1 MATCVALDFFVI
13 KRFMKTLEIP
23 VKPKRNFV
31 PENINWDNW
40 NEIEPL
46 LNDLSDRNIQS
57 ISDLKTWL
65 KDRSELEAVVEENV
79 GRRYIKMTVDTTDE
93 AAAKSYEYFVTEIN
107 PKMSP
112 YDDRLNRKLND
123 CPFKQE
129 LSESGYKIYFRGIA
143 SAIEIYRDENND
155 LAAKDAQLGQKYG
168 AVSGKQSINY
178 KGEEITMQQAGLYLK
193 SADRTV
199 RKEVFDLTAE
209 RRMQDADEMDQI
221 LSEMISIRTQM
232 GKNAGFK
239 NYRDFKFKAMG
250 RFDYTVQDCFNFHD
264 SISKEIVPIV
274 KTFTEE
280 RRKKLGFEL
289 KPYDTAVSLDGKP
302 PLKPFETGEEMLQ
315 KSIDLFY
322 KIDNYC
328 GERLE
333 IMKQMNHLDLE
344 SKKGKAPGGY
354 NYPLYEIGVP
364 FIFMNSVGLQRDL
377 VTMVHEGGHAVHSF
391 LSRDLELT
399 PFKSLTSEIA
409 ELASMSME
417 LISMEHW
424 DDIYTDKE
432 ELKRAKR
439 EQLEGVLDVL
449 PWVATVDAFQHWLYE
464 NPDHTVSQ
472 RHEAWLEI
480 SGKFSS
486 NMIDWKDYP
495 QYREV
500 TWQKQLHI
508 FEVPF
513 YYIEYGMAQL
523 GAIAMWRNYKKDPKQ
538 TMEQYKAALAL
549 GYTKSIPEVYETAGI
564 KFDFSETYVS
574 ELAAFVK
581 GELEKLD

>member
-1 MATCVALDFFVI
+1 MS
-13 KRFMKTLEIP
+13 TLEIP
-23 VKPKRNFV
+23 VKPKRTFV
-31 PENINWDNW
+31 PEDINWDNW
-40 NEIEPL
+40 DEVKPL
-46 LNDLSDRNIQS
+46 LEDLQNRPIHS
-57 ISDLKTWL
+57 IEDLKSWL
-65 KDRSELEAVVEENV
+65 HDRSEMEAVVAENV

-107 PKMSP
+107 PKISP
-112 YDDRLNRKLND
+112 YEDKLNRKLND
-123 CPFKQE
+123 CEFKDQLKE
-129 LSESGYKIYFRGIA
+129 GGYKIYFRGVA
-143 SAIEIYRDENND
+143 SAIEIYRDENNE

-178 KGEEITMQQAGLYLK
+178 KGEEITMQKAGTYLK
-193 SADRTV
+193 STDRAV
-199 RKEVFDLTAE
+199 RKEVFELVAD
-209 RRMQDADEMDQI
+209 RRMEDANEMDEI
-221 LSEMISIRTQM
+221 LTEMVNIRTQI
-232 GKNAGFK
+232 GKNADFE
-239 NYRDFKFKAMG
+239 NYRDYKFKAMG
-250 RFDYTVQDCFNFHD
+250 RFDYSVKDCFDFHE
-264 SISKEIVPIV
+264 SIEKEIVPIV

-280 RRKKLGFEL
+280 RIQKLGYGDL

-302 PLKPFETGEEMLQ
+302 PLKPFETGEEMLN
-315 KSIDLFY
+315 KTIELFY
-322 KIDNYC
+322 KIDPFC

-333 IMKQMNHLDLE
+333 IMKKMEHLDLE

-377 VTMVHEGGHAVHSF
+377 VTIVHEGGHAVHSF
-391 LSRDLELT
+391 LSRNLELT

-424 DDIYTDKE
+424 EDIYSDPE
-432 ELKRAKR
+432 ELKRAKK
-439 EQLEGVLDVL
+439 EQLQGVLDVL

-464 NPDHTVSQ
+464 NPAHTVSE
-472 RHEAWLEI
+472 RHEAWLRI
-480 SGKFSS
+480 SSRFSS
-486 NMIDWKDYP
+486 NLVDWSDYP
-495 QYREV
+495 NYREV

-523 GAIAMWRNYKKDPKQ
+523 GAIAMWRNYKQDPKK
-538 TMEQYKAALAL
+538 TMEEYKAALAL

-564 KFDFSETYVS
+564 KFDFSKEYVS
-574 ELAAFVK
+574 ELATFVR
-581 GELEKLD
+581 GELEKL

>member
-1 MATCVALDFFVI
+1 MN
-13 KRFMKTLEIP
+13 TLEIP
-23 VKPKRNFV
+23 VKPKRTFI

-40 NEIEPL
+40 NEVEPL
-46 LNDLSDRNIQS
+46 LEDLSNRS
-57 ISDLKTWL
+57 IASLEDLKKWL
-65 KDRSELEAVVEENV
+65 HDRSEMEAVVSENV
-79 GRRYIKMTVDTTDE
+79 GRRYIAMTVDTTNE

-107 PKMSP
+107 PKVSP
-112 YDDRLNRKLND
+112 YDDQLNRKLND
-123 CPFKQE
+123 CPFKSE
-129 LSESGYKIYFRGIA
+129 LKGSGYQIFFRGIA

-168 AVSGKQSINY
+168 AVSGKQSVIY
-178 KGEEITMQQAGLYLK
+178 KGAEITMQQAGTYLK
-193 SADRTV
+193 STDREV
-199 RKEVFDLTAE
+199 RKEVFDLVAE
-209 RRMQDADEMDQI
+209 RRMQDADEMDEI
-221 LSEMISIRTQM
+221 LSEMVKIRTQM
-232 GKNAGFK
+232 AKNAGFE
-239 NYRDFKFKAMG
+239 NYRDYKFKAMG
-250 RFDYTVQDCFNFHD
+250 RFDYTVQDCFDFHD
-264 SISKEIVPIV
+264 SIEEMIVPIV

-280 RRKKLGFEL
+280 RIEKLGYGEL
-289 KPYDTAVSLDGKP
+289 KPYDTSVSLDGKP
-302 PLKPFETGEEMLQ
+302 PLKPFNSGEEML
-315 KSIDLFY
+315 KKTTDLFY
-322 KIDNYC
+322 KIDRYC

-333 IMKQMNHLDLE
+333 IMKAMNHLDLE

-424 DDIYTDKE
+424 EDIYSDAE
-432 ELKRAKR
+432 ELKRAKK

-464 NPDHTVSQ
+464 HPEHTIDE
-472 RHEAWLEI
+472 RHEAWLII
-480 SGKFSS
+480 SSRFSS
-486 NMIDWKDYP
+486 NLTDWTDYP
-495 QYREV
+495 DYRQV

-523 GAIAMWRNYKKDPKQ
+523 GAIAMWRNYKMDPKK
-538 TMEQYKAALAL
+538 TIEQYKAALAL

-564 KFDFSETYVS
+564 RFDFSAEYVS

-581 GELEKLD
+581 EELEKLG

>member
-1 MATCVALDFFVI
+1 MN
-13 KRFMKTLEIP
+13 TLEIP
-23 VKPKRNFV
+23 VKPKRNFI
-31 PENINWDNW
+31 PEDINWDNW
-40 NEIEPL
+40 QEVEPIL
-46 LNDLSDRNIQS
+46 EDLVNRPIASLE
-57 ISDLKTWL
+57 DLKRWL
-65 KDRSELEAVVEENV
+65 HDRSEMEAVVAENV
-79 GRRYIKMTVDTTDE
+79 GRRYIAMTVDTTNE

-107 PKMSP
+107 PKISP
-112 YDDRLNRKLND
+112 YDDKLNRKLND
-123 CPFKQE
+123 CDLKNE
-129 LSESGYKIYFRGIA
+129 LTNSGYKIYFRGIA
-143 SAIEIYRDENND
+143 SAIDIYRDENNE

-168 AVSGKQSINY
+168 AVSGKQSITY
-178 KGEEITMQQAGLYLK
+178 KGEEITMQKAGTYLK
-193 SADRTV
+193 SADRDE
-199 RKEVFDLTAE
+199 RKEVFELVAE
-209 RRMQDADEMDQI
+209 RRLKDAKEMDEI
-221 LSEMISIRTQM
+221 LTEMVTIRTQM
-232 GKNAGFK
+232 GKNAGFS
-239 NYRDFKFKAMG
+239 NYRDYKFKAMG
-250 RFDYTVQDCFNFHD
+250 RFDYSVQDCFNFHE
-264 SISKEIVPIV
+264 SIEKEIVPIV

-280 RRKKLGFEL
+280 RMEKLGYGEL

-302 PLKPFETGEEMLQ
+302 PLKPFETGEEMLN
-315 KSIDLFY
+315 KTIELFY
-322 KIDNYC
+322 KIDSYC

-333 IMKQMNHLDLE
+333 IMKKMSHLDLE

-424 DDIYTDKE
+424 NDIYSDPD
-432 ELKRAKR
+432 ELKRAKK
-439 EQLEGVLDVL
+439 EQLQGVLDVL

-464 NPDHTVSQ
+464 HPDHSIAD
-472 RHEAWLEI
+472 RHQAWLSI
-480 SGKFSS
+480 SGRFSS
-486 NMIDWKDYP
+486 NLVDWSDYP
-495 QYREV
+495 DYHEV
-500 TWQKQLHI
+500 IWQRQLHI

-523 GAIAMWRNYKKDPKQ
+523 GAIAMWRNYKKDTKK

-564 KFDFSETYVS
+564 RFDFSKEYVS
-574 ELAAFVK
+574 ELAAFVRA
-581 GELEKLD
+581 ELDKLG

>member
-1 MATCVALDFFVI
+1 MN
-13 KRFMKTLEIP
+13 TLEIP
-23 VKPKRNFV
+23 VKPKRTFI
-31 PENINWDNW
+31 PEDINWDNW
-40 NEIEPL
+40 DEVKPL
-46 LNDLSDRNIQS
+46 LEDLENRSLNTLE
-57 ISDLKTWL
+57 DLRKWL
-65 KDRSELEAVVEENV
+65 HDRSEFEAVVAENV

-93 AAAKSYEYFVTEIN
+93 AASKSYEYFVTEIN

-112 YDDRLNRKLND
+112 YDDKLNRKLND
-123 CPFKQE
+123 CEFRKE
-129 LSESGYKIYFRGIA
+129 LTDSGYKIFFRGIA

-168 AVSGKQSINY
+168 AVSGKQAIVY
-178 KGEEITMQQAGLYLK
+178 KGEEITMQQAGTYLK
-193 SADRTV
+193 STDRDV
-199 RKEVFDLTAE
+199 RKEVFDLVTS
-209 RRMQDADEMDQI
+209 RRMEDADEMDDI
-221 LSEMISIRTQM
+221 LSEMVQIRTQM
-232 GKNAGFK
+232 GKNANFE

-250 RFDYTVQDCFNFHD
+250 RFDYSVQDCFDFHS
-264 SISKEIVPIV
+264 SIENEIVPIV

-280 RRKKLGFEL
+280 RLEKLGYGEL
-289 KPYDTAVSLDGKP
+289 KPFDTAVSLDGKP

-315 KSIDLFY
+315 KTIQLFY
-322 KIDNYC
+322 KIDPYC

-333 IMKQMNHLDLE
+333 IMKAMKHLDLE

-391 LSRDLELT
+391 LSRNLELT

-424 DDIYTDKE
+424 EDIYSDPE
-432 ELKRAKR
+432 ELKRAKK

-464 NPDHTVSQ
+464 NPHHSVQD
-472 RHEAWLEI
+472 RHDAWLRI
-480 SGKFSS
+480 SKRFSS
-486 NMIDWKDYP
+486 NLVDWSDYP
-495 QYREV
+495 KYREV

-523 GAIAMWRNYKKDPKQ
+523 GAIAMWRNYKNDPKK

-549 GYTKSIPEVYETAGI
+549 GYTKSIPEIYETAGV
-564 KFDFSETYVS
+564 KFDFSGEYIG

-581 GELEKLD
+581 GELELLK

>member
-1 MATCVALDFFVI
+1 MS
-13 KRFMKTLEIP
+13 TLEIP
-23 VKPKRNFV
+23 VKPKRTFV
-31 PENINWDNW
+31 PEDINWDNW
-40 NEIEPL
+40 EEVKPL
-46 LNDLSDRNIQS
+46 LEDLVNRPI
-57 ISDLKTWL
+57 ISLEDLKKWL
-65 KDRSELEAVVEENV
+65 HDRSEMEAVVAENV
-79 GRRYIKMTVDTTDE
+79 GRRYIAMTVDTTNE

-107 PKMSP
+107 PKISP
-112 YDDRLNRKLND
+112 YDDKLNRKLND
-123 CPFKQE
+123 CDLKNK
-129 LSESGYKIYFRGIA
+129 LTDSGYKIYFRGIA
-143 SAIEIYRDENND
+143 SAIDIYRDENNE

-168 AVSGKQSINY
+168 AVSGKQSITY
-178 KGEEITMQQAGLYLK
+178 KGEEITMQKAGTYLK
-193 SADRTV
+193 STDREE
-199 RKEVFDLTAE
+199 RKEVFDLIAE
-209 RRMQDADEMDQI
+209 RRLKDAKEMDEI
-221 LSEMISIRTQM
+221 LTEMVAIRTQM
-232 GKNAGFK
+232 AKNADFG
-239 NYRDFKFKAMG
+239 NYRDYKFKAMG
-250 RFDYTVQDCFNFHD
+250 RFDYSVQDCFNFHE
-264 SISKEIVPIV
+264 SIEKEIVPIV

-280 RRKKLGFEL
+280 RVEKLGYGEL

-302 PLKPFETGEEMLQ
+302 PLKPFETGEEMLN
-315 KSIDLFY
+315 KTTDLFY
-322 KIDNYC
+322 KIDTYC

-333 IMKQMNHLDLE
+333 IMKEMNHLDLE

-424 DDIYTDKE
+424 NDIYSDPD
-432 ELKRAKR
+432 ELKRAKK
-439 EQLEGVLDVL
+439 EQLQGVLDVL

-464 NPDHTVSQ
+464 HPDHSTAE
-472 RHEAWLEI
+472 RHQAWLNI
-480 SGKFSS
+480 SGRFSS
-486 NMIDWKDYP
+486 NLVDWSDYP
-495 QYREV
+495 DYQEV
-500 TWQKQLHI
+500 IWQRQLHI

-523 GAIAMWRNYKKDPKQ
+523 GAIAMWRNYKKDPKK

-564 KFDFSETYVS
+564 RFDFSKEYVS
-574 ELAAFVK
+574 ELATFVRA
-581 GELEKLD
+581 ELDKLG